1 MRGRAAGG
9 SASDGVRV
17 LVGAAA
23 LLLAGALTGCESAGQ
38 KAMESTADQ
47 MSVCARDASAVEL
60 PAAFPSKAALPDGY
74 VVTHVESRAGGRV
87 VVTAVSPKPFRA
99 TLTDMQATYARN
111 GWSLSEGEVE
121 ADDAESNFSG
131 NGLKGR
137 WAIRAMDACRGNTAV
152 SLVTGRAG

>member
-1 MRGRAAGG
+1 MMRGSAVRAGAGVLAG
-9 SASDGVRV
+9 ASV
-17 LVGAAA
+17 
-23 LLLAGALTGCESAGQ
+23 LLLAGALTGCENAGQ
-38 KAMESTADQ
+38 KAMESTAEQ

-74 VVTHVESRAGGRV
+74 VVTRVESRAGGRV
-87 VVTAVSPKPFRA
+87 VVTAVSPKPFRQ
-99 TLTDMQATYARN
+99 TLKDMQATYARN

-137 WAIRAMDACRGNTAV
+137 WAIRAMDACQGNTAV
-152 SLVTGRAG
+152 SLVTGTAG

>member
-1 MRGRAAGG
+1 MRRGSAAGAG
-9 SASDGVRV
+9 ACVLAGAGALV
-17 LVGAAA
+17 LV
-23 LLLAGALTGCESAGQ
+23 GALTGCESAEQ

-60 PAAFPSKAALPDGY
+60 PAAFPSKAALPNGY
-74 VVTHVESRAGGRV
+74 LVTHVESRDGGRV
-87 VVTAVSPKPFRA
+87 VVTAVSPKPFRD
-99 TLTDMQATYARN
+99 TLKDMQATYARN

-137 WAIRAMDACRGNTAV
+137 WAIRAMDACKGNTAV
-152 SLVTGRAG
+152 SLVTGTAG

>member
-1 MRGRAAGG
+1 MRRGSAAGAG
-9 SASDGVRV
+9 ARV
-17 LVGAAA
+17 LAGTAA
-23 LLLAGALTGCESAGQ
+23 LALAGALTGCESAEQ

-60 PAAFPSKAALPDGY
+60 PAAFPSKAALPNGY
-74 VVTHVESRAGGRV
+74 LVTHVESRDGGRV
-87 VVTAVSPKPFRA
+87 VVTAVSPKPFRD
-99 TLTDMQATYARN
+99 TLKDMQATYARN

-137 WAIRAMDACRGNTAV
+137 WAIRAMDACKGNTAV
-152 SLVTGRAG
+152 SLVTGTAG

>member
-1 MRGRAAGG
+1 MTRGSAAGAG
-9 SASDGVRV
+9 ARAFA
-17 LVGAAA
+17 GAAT
-23 LLLAGALTGCESAGQ
+23 LLLAGALTGCESAEQ

-47 MSVCARDASAVEL
+47 MSVCARNASAVEL
-60 PAAFPSKAALPDGY
+60 PAAFPSEAALPDGY

-87 VVTAVSPKPFRA
+87 VVTAVSPKPFRD
-99 TLTDMQATYARN
+99 TLKDMQATYARN

-137 WAIRAMDACRGNTAV
+137 WAIRAMDACKGNTAV
-152 SLVTGRAG
+152 SLVTGATG

>member
-1 MRGRAAGG
+1 MRRG
-9 SASDGVRV
+9 SAACAGAPV
-17 LVGAAA
+17 LAGAAA
-23 LLLAGALTGCESAGQ
+23 LVLAGALTGCESAEQ

-74 VVTHVESRAGGRV
+74 LVTHVESRDGGRV
-87 VVTAVSPKPFRA
+87 VVTAVSPRPFRD
-99 TLTDMQATYARN
+99 TLKDMQATYARN

-137 WAIRAMDACRGNTAV
+137 WAIRAMDACKGNTAV
-152 SLVTGRAG
+152 SLVTGTAG

>member
-1 MRGRAAGG
+1 MRWG
-9 SASDGVRV
+9 SAAASAGARV
-17 LVGAAA
+17 LAGATA
-23 LLLAGALTGCESAGQ
+23 LVLAGALTGCESAEQ

-60 PAAFPSKAALPDGY
+60 PAAFPSKAALPNGY
-74 VVTHVESRAGGRV
+74 LVTHVESRDGGRV
-87 VVTAVSPKPFRA
+87 VVTAVSPKPFRD
-99 TLTDMQATYARN
+99 TLKDMQATYARN

-137 WAIRAMDACRGNTAV
+137 WAIRAMDACKGNTAV
-152 SLVTGRAG
+152 SLVTGTAG

>member
-1 MRGRAAGG
+1 MRWG
-9 SASDGVRV
+9 SAAASAGARV
-17 LVGAAA
+17 LAGATA
-23 LLLAGALTGCESAGQ
+23 LVLAGALTGCESAEQ

-74 VVTHVESRAGGRV
+74 LVTHVESRDGGRV
-87 VVTAVSPKPFRA
+87 VVTAVSPKPFRD
-99 TLTDMQATYARN
+99 TLKDMQATYARN

-137 WAIRAMDACRGNTAV
+137 WAIRAMDACKGNTAV
-152 SLVTGRAG
+152 SLVTGTAG

>member
-1 MRGRAAGG
+1 MRGSAVRAGAGVLAG
-9 SASDGVRV
+9 ASV
-17 LVGAAA
+17 
-23 LLLAGALTGCESAGQ
+23 LLLAGALTGCENAGQ
-38 KAMESTADQ
+38 KAMESTAEQ

-74 VVTHVESRAGGRV
+74 VVTRVESRAGGRV
-87 VVTAVSPKPFRA
+87 VVTAVSPKPFRQ
-99 TLTDMQATYARN
+99 TLKDMQATYARN

-137 WAIRAMDACRGNTAV
+137 WAIRAMDACQGNTAV
-152 SLVTGRAG
+152 SLVTGTAG

>member
-1 MRGRAAGG
+1 MQGSPVRAGAG
-9 SASDGVRV
+9 V
-17 LVGAAA
+17 LAGAAA
-23 LLLAGALTGCESAGQ
+23 LLFAGALTGCESAEQ

-60 PAAFPSKAALPDGY
+60 PPAFPSKAALPDGY
-74 VVTHVESRAGGRV
+74 VVTHVESREGGRV
-87 VVTAVSPKPFRA
+87 VLTAVSPRPFRD
-99 TLTDMQATYARN
+99 TLNDMQATYARN

-137 WAIRAMDACRGNTAV
+137 WAIRAMDACKGNTAV
-152 SLVTGRAG
+152 SLVTGTAG